1 MTIRK
6 LETPEWRP
14 FLDVVS
20 KFLEAKN
27 AEVEIAALDPGDQL
41 LAGMTAIAWYHLRAE
56 RRHRGSYARWI

>member
-41 LAGMTAIAWYHLRAE
+41 LAGMTAIAWYHL
-56 RRHRGSYARWI
+56 